1 MTPQLANGAG
11 CGAQKVNFA
20 SEVPRSRRNGGNRS
34 EKLQVRRSTISWQAS
49 RVSSPLPV
57 HPKPGKSFQAIFVAL
72 FSGGVHIVTGWE
84 VAGEMFCHGRQA
96 LPANALVRRNAQNPS
111 RRCKWR
117 GTGTFGKG
125 GR

>member
-1 MTPQLANGAG
+1 MSAL
-11 CGAQKVNFA
+11 
-20 SEVPRSRRNGGNRS
+20 
-34 EKLQVRRSTISWQAS
+34 
-49 RVSSPLPV
+49 LPV
-57 HPKPGKSFQAIFVAL
+57 HPKPGKSFRAIFVAL
-72 FSGGVHIVTGWE
+72 FSGQGVHIVTGWE

>member
-1 MTPQLANGAG
+1 MSSILP
-11 CGAQKVNFA
+11 
-20 SEVPRSRRNGGNRS
+20 GGTNQFDERILLVK
-34 EKLQVRRSTISWQAS
+34 E
-49 RVSSPLPV
+49 PLGS
-57 HPKPGKSFQAIFVAL
+57 GKSFQAIFVAL
-72 FSGGVHIVTGWE
+72 FSGRGVHIVTGWE